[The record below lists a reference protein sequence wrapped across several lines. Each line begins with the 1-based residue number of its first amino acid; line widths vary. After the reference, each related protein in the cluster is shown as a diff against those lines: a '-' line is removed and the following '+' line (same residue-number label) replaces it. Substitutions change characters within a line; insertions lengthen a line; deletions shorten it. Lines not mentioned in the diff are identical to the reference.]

1 MNLVIY
7 AIPFFM
13 LASGSE
19 RVVPGVLVAPAATAS
34 IKGCFLRP
42 SIGLA

>member
-19 RVVPGVLVAPAATAS
+19 RVVPGV
-34 IKGCFLRP
+34 FDRP
-42 SIGLA
+42 QPVPNSEAVS